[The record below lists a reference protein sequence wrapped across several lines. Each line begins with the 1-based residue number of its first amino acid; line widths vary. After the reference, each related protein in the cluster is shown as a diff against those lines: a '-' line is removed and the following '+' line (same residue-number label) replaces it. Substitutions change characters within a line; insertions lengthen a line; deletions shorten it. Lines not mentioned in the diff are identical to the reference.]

1 MDPVD
6 DGGSGSNAP
15 PPDEDHMGENLICGI
30 CQVCVYRWCSLY
42 CTPHLQLSESLFA
55 LQEVFH
61 DCVRSVCQL
70 CVTAC
75 GQCPQHLELC
85 APVGV

>member
-1 MDPVD
+1 MFVPMVFPVLH
-6 DGGSGSNAP
+6 S
-15 PPDEDHMGENLICGI
+15 
-30 CQVCVYRWCSLY
+30 Q
-42 CTPHLQLSESLFA
+42 QLSESLFA

-75 GQCPQHLELC
+75 GQCPQLLLELC

>member
-1 MDPVD
+1 MVFPVLH
-6 DGGSGSNAP
+6 S
-15 PPDEDHMGENLICGI
+15 
-30 CQVCVYRWCSLY
+30 Q
-42 CTPHLQLSESLFA
+42 QLSESLFA

-75 GQCPQHLELC
+75 GQCPQLLLELC